1 MRRQKTW
8 EIAFLEDSRLATKPE
23 DLKLEVLTQKIR
35 LLNVESLM
43 TASRSPLPSPECY

>member
-35 LLNVESLM
+35 LLNVENRK
-43 TASRSPLPSPECY
+43 TASRASLPSLEC